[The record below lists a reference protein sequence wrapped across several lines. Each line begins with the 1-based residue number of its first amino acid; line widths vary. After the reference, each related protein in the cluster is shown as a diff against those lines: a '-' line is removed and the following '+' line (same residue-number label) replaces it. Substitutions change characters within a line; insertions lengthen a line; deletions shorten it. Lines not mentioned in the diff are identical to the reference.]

1 VSSRSV
7 GLFQTAPR
15 PASLLE
21 VFLQRYANL
30 LRFAESLTRDR
41 REAED
46 LVQDACV
53 RLLVA
58 PPDISHVENVDAYL
72 FAALRNLHTTR
83 TRRHQL
89 RPEAHLSIVD
99 FDSADFALEAL
110 SQTSSLHARDALRTA
125 CRFACA
131 RRFTSKTASLFI
143 LHFFHGYVR
152 SEIGA
157 IANLRRVSV
166 DTGLTRGRVEI
177 RAYLDD
183 PDAALRA
190 SGLDAIPD
198 LRVDAGR
205 PGDGDDYL
213 ARLRAA
219 IFALRHPRCFDTRF
233 LRQAYADPATPIST
247 EMLADLVACPR
258 CLDTVNRMTQL
269 PVLAE
274 RHPRDTHEP
283 NGPHEPREP
292 REPRAGSR
300 RAATRHDH
308 EQRMCRLAAEQTA
321 RTIRAHRPRALRVLV
336 NGFQIGSHDLTAE
349 VTRATHALAGPE
361 PPRVVEI
368 YSEQRV
374 CLATLQVETV
384 PDAAVSQQT
393 TIALDDGRR
402 LELNVVFDA
411 PWPTLHLAFM
421 QPIDE
426 SPAGEWIE
434 APHPN
439 PLAEPVVAR
448 PREQSVESDVDD
460 PEPSASVSGTS
471 WLRAWLRPTSWAP
484 RPVLVGLAVV
494 VLVVVMIGPGRA
506 WSAVADA
513 GRTLVKWVSDVVSD
527 APTSGARSGPGSS
540 GHDTRGADIELRTP
554 ATFPAPAP
562 ASAPARALRGLTE
575 SALLGLEVDVLER
588 LDRAGALYGEDL
600 TLTRPR
606 SGYLR
611 LEGLVDQPERRR
623 ALVDALGALASIPQ
637 FEVRLR
643 AVPETPSA
651 AAVETPTSTRVFEV
665 ERDQSPASRVL
676 ADALIKQGV
685 AAGPPADDMARA
697 LAVRVMNAS
706 QRALRHTW
714 AFKRLARQIQG
725 DRLRIVDPDA
735 HRRWQELLRDHVTAF
750 TTHSAQVQAELTAIG
765 LLPGASNEPGR
776 SNEPD
781 IGASAEASV
790 ATATADVNADSATE
804 ASVLIGA
811 SEAAAEQFV
820 ELAEQQDRSVRAL
833 FAGATADTAI
843 DVHQTLRDLAAQLR
857 ASAILAQ
864 RLLDR

>member
-1 VSSRSV
+1 MSSRSV
-7 GLFQTAPR
+7 ALFQTAPR

-83 TRRHQL
+83 TRRRQL

-99 FDSADFALEAL
+99 FDSAGFALEAL

-190 SGLDAIPD
+190 SGLDTIPD
-198 LRVDAGR
+198 LRVEAGR
-205 PGDGDDYL
+205 AGDGDDYL

-219 IFALRHPRCFDTRF
+219 IFALRHPRCFDARL
-233 LRQAYADPATPIST
+233 LRQVYADTATPVST
-247 EMLADLVACPR
+247 EMLADIVACPR

-269 PVLAE
+269 PVLAD
-274 RHPRDTHEP
+274 RHPRDAHDTD
-283 NGPHEPREP
+283 GPHDPREP
-292 REPRAGSR
+292 HESREPRIRSR
-300 RAATRHDH
+300 RGGTRHDQ
-308 EQRMCRLAAEQTA
+308 ELRMCRLAAEQTA

-361 PPRVVEI
+361 PPRVVEV

-393 TIALDDGRR
+393 AVALDDGRR
-402 LELNVVFDA
+402 LELEVVFDA
-411 PWPTLHLAFM
+411 PWPTLHLVFV
-421 QPIDE
+421 QPLVEVSADLVE
-426 SPAGEWIE
+426 EPHSPPYPPFALREGGLHDWTKALPSPGTDRRARDVER
-434 APHPN
+434 
-439 PLAEPVVAR
+439 EPC
-448 PREQSVESDVDD
+448 
-460 PEPSASVSGTS
+460 EPSSVRRWSRPLHWLCCRLTATRRNASLGAS
-471 WLRAWLRPTSWAP
+471 RAWAP
-484 RPVLVGLAVV
+484 RPVLVGL
-494 VLVVVMIGPGRA
+494 VVVMLVIAMIGPTRA
-506 WSAVADA
+506 WSAVVDA
-513 GRTLVKWVSDVVSD
+513 GRTLVKWVSDAVSD
-527 APTSGARSGPGSS
+527 APTSGSRSGARSNN
-540 GHDTRGADIELRTP
+540 DATRRNDIDLRASAAFP
-554 ATFPAPAP
+554 APAPAP
-562 ASAPARALRGLTE
+562 ASARLPRGLSE

-611 LEGLVDQPERRR
+611 LEGMVDHPERRR

-643 AVPETPSA
+643 AVPDATPSSS
-651 AAVETPTSTRVFEV
+651 AAVEMPTSTRVFEV
-665 ERDQSPASRVL
+665 ARDESPASGVL
-676 ADALIKQGV
+676 AEALIKQGV
-685 AAGPPADDMARA
+685 TAGPPADDMVRRAGRPRDERLAARA
-697 LAVRVMNAS
+697 A
-706 QRALRHTW
+706 
-714 AFKRLARQIQG
+714 
-725 DRLRIVDPDA
+725 A
-735 HRRWQELLRDHVTAF
+735 HVG
-750 TTHSAQVQAELTAIG
+750 VQAA
-765 LLPGASNEPGR
+765 R
-776 SNEPD
+776 SSSS
-781 IGASAEASV
+781 G
-790 ATATADVNADSATE
+790 
-804 ASVLIGA
+804 
-811 SEAAAEQFV
+811 
-820 ELAEQQDRSVRAL
+820 
-833 FAGATADTAI
+833 
-843 DVHQTLRDLAAQLR
+843 
-857 ASAILAQ
+857 
-864 RLLDR
+864 

>member
-7 GLFQTAPR
+7 ALFQTAPR
-15 PASLLE
+15 PASLLDL
-21 VFLQRYANL
+21 FLQRYATL

-58 PPDISHVENVDAYL
+58 PPDVSHVENLDAYL

-83 TRRHQL
+83 TRRRQL

-99 FDSADFALEAL
+99 FDSAGFALEAL
-110 SQTSSLHARDALRTA
+110 AQTSSLHARDALRTA
-125 CRFACA
+125 CRYACA

-157 IANLRRVSV
+157 ITNLRRVSV
-166 DTGLTRGRVEI
+166 DTGLTRSRVEI

-190 SGLDAIPD
+190 SGLQSIPD
-198 LRVDAGR
+198 LRVEPGR

-219 IFALRHPRCFDTRF
+219 IFALRHPRCFDERF
-233 LRQAYADPATPIST
+233 LREVYADTSTPVST

-258 CLDTVNRMTQL
+258 CLDTVNRMTRL
-269 PVLAE
+269 PILAD
-274 RHPRDTHEP
+274 RHPRDAD
-283 NGPHEPREP
+283 GPES
-292 REPRAGSR
+292 GFR
-300 RAATRHDH
+300 RPTARQEH

-361 PPRVVEI
+361 PPRVVEV

-393 TIALDDGRR
+393 AIALDDGRR
-402 LELNVVFDA
+402 LELSVVFDA
-411 PWPTLHLAFM
+411 PWPTLHLAFI
-421 QPIDE
+421 QPLDAP
-426 SPAGEWIE
+426 SAGEWIE
-434 APHPN
+434 D
-439 PLAEPVVAR
+439 AR
-448 PREQSVESDVDD
+448 PAQEAVDASID
-460 PEPSASVSGTS
+460 RGPSEPSGISAIRL
-471 WLRAWLRPTSWAP
+471 WLRSWAP
-484 RPVLVGLAVV
+484 RPVFVGFA
-494 VLVVVMIGPGRA
+494 VLVLVIAMIGPSRA
-506 WSAVADA
+506 WSAVVDA
-513 GRTLVKWVSDVVSD
+513 GRTLAKWVSDVVRD
-527 APTSGARSGPGSS
+527 APTPGSGPDPGSRS
-540 GHDTRGADIELRTP
+540 DATRRDDVELRAP
-554 ATFPAPAP
+554 AAATAPAP
-562 ASAPARALRGLTE
+562 GPARVLRGLSE

-611 LEGLVDQPERRR
+611 LEGLVDHPERRR

-643 AVPETPSA
+643 AVPASVAATVDTPA
-651 AAVETPTSTRVFEV
+651 RTRVFEV
-665 ERDQSPASRVL
+665 ERDESPASAVL
-676 ADALIKQGV
+676 ADALIRQGV
-685 AAGPPADDMARA
+685 TAGPPADAMARA

-706 QRALRHTW
+706 RFALRHTW
-714 AFKRLARQIQG
+714 AFKRLARQVH
-725 DRLRIVDPDA
+725 DERLRAAAPDA
-735 HRRWQELLRDHVTAF
+735 HRLWQELLSDHVTAF
-750 TTHSAQVQAELTAIG
+750 ATQSAQVQAELTAIG
-765 LLPGASNEPGR
+765 LLPGIG
-776 SNEPD
+776 PD
-781 IGASAEASV
+781 IEAPVLTVVTGTPEQDAEP
-790 ATATADVNADSATE
+790 
-804 ASVLIGA
+804 
-811 SEAAAEQFV
+811 FV
-820 ELAEQQDRSVRAL
+820 RLAEQQDRSVRAL
-833 FAGATADTAI
+833 FAGAPSGVDV

-857 ASAILAQ
+857 ASASLAQ